1 MSSGSTGFRC
11 SVWTRPNW
19 ANLRAWQRGSAGDP
33 RALCQIAEGNPAC
46 GDSCHLDPGAS
57 RIRLRIPST
66 PEGARLVRSQN
77 VSPASF
83 FGSPLCFCFYLPGLH
98 FHGPVCSQ
106 VLGLLVLFSVF
117 FFSPRLLSLLVPCM
131 AVLTSAPQSLF
142 YSLAYLLGKL
152 LRLLIWG
159 LAGENKGQRMGTVVR
174 GGVN

>member
-1 MSSGSTGFRC
+1 MGVVSSSSTGFRC

-117 FFSPRLLSLLVPCM
+117 FFFTAFTLPFSALHGCPNFGPTVF
-131 AVLTSAPQSLF
+131 VLFFSLF
-142 YSLAYLLGKL
+142 TWQIIEAANLGTS
-152 LRLLIWG
+152 WG
-159 LAGENKGQRMGTVVR
+159 K
-174 GGVN
+174 